1 MKFPPMES
9 IIAPMKKRKVVEI
22 SEASARR
29 RSRKWAF
36 GYPDLAA
43 VSGMTERSVK
53 AAVLRRSLDP
63 TNLLDLAYWI
73 ALHRRDW

>member
-1 MKFPPMES
+1 
-9 IIAPMKKRKVVEI
+9 MKKRKVVEI
-22 SEASARR
+22 SEASAQR

-53 AAVLRRSLDP
+53 AAVNRRAFDPSDLLSLV
-63 TNLLDLAYWI
+63 YWI
-73 ALHRRDW
+73 ASKRPDWE

>member
-1 MKFPPMES
+1 
-9 IIAPMKKRKVVEI
+9 MKKRKVVEI
-22 SEASARR
+22 SEASSRR

-53 AAVLRRSLDP
+53 AAVNRGAFNPSDLLSL
-63 TNLLDLAYWI
+63 TQWI
-73 ALHRRDW
+73 ASKRGQWSE